1 MPIHDWRRVH
11 AGTYHDFHTSWIS
24 ELKKQLNKGLLPEG
38 FYAMSEQTAGDTGP
52 DVLTLQVDAPGEDAF
67 DVPEGGTAVAIGP
80 PRVSF
85 RVSLSEEEIYTRR
98 RRTLTIRHV
107 SGDRVVALHRNPLTG
122 KQIQPCGAGPVLDKA
137 VAVLNH
143 GCHLLLVDPFPPGAF
158 DPEGIHEAIWSQF
171 CRSVWQQPAD
181 KPLTL
186 AAYTGGMLPHAYVE
200 PIGPGAVL
208 PDMPLFLDEDWYV
221 NVPLEATYTEAYTT
235 VPRRWRDVIEGAAD
249 AESTPD
255 MTGSQFASQ
264 PNRAGNGIGHHLDCD
279 PVESPFPQF
288 LAPLD
293 PAPSR
298 R

>member
-38 FYAMSEQTAGDTGP
+38 FYALSEQTAGDTGP
-52 DVLTLQVDAPGEDAF
+52 DVLTLQVDAPGQDSF
-67 DVPEGGTAVAIGP
+67 GVPEGGTAIAVAP
-80 PRVSF
+80 PKVSH

-98 RRTLTIRHV
+98 RRTLAIRHV
-107 SGDRVVALHRNPLTG
+107 SGDRVVAYIEILSPGNKSSHAALDRF
-122 KQIQPCGAGPVLDKA
+122 LDKA

-171 CRSVWQQPAD
+171 ARSTWQQPAD

-200 PIGPGAVL
+200 PIGLGAVL

-235 VPRRWRDVIEGAAD
+235 VPRRWREVIEGVAD
-249 AESTPD
+249 AGTP
-255 MTGSQFASQ
+255 T
-264 PNRAGNGIGHHLDCD
+264 
-279 PVESPFPQF
+279 
-288 LAPLD
+288 
-293 PAPSR
+293 
-298 R
+298 